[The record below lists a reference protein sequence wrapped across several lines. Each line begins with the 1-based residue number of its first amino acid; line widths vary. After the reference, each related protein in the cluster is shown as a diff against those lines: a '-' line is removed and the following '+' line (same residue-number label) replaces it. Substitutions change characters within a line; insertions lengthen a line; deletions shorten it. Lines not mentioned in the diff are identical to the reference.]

1 MELEFVK
8 GDVICKVGR
17 STTQWVVIGSSEGTY
32 VNGIAWRTYHVK
44 ELRNGRLVKPVIAW
58 DSEHVEG
65 EYIKV
70 GFWDLK
76 LGLELD
82 DGT

>member
-8 GDVICKVGR
+8 GDVICRVGL
-17 STTQWVVIGSSEGTY
+17 STTRWVVIGSSGGTY
-32 VNGIAWRTYHVK
+32 VNGVEWRIYHVE
-44 ELRNGRLVKPVIAW
+44 ELRNGRLVKPVYAW
-58 DSEHVEG
+58 SLGHVESQ
-65 EYIKV
+65 YIKV

-76 LGLELD
+76 LGLEMD